1 MSRLLRAALAA
12 PLPLLFPGA
21 AFAADAPPGEIVVT
35 ATRSE
40 RPLADVPAS
49 ISVVDA
55 AQIAGTPAKT
65 LDDVLRRVPS
75 IDLPVAASYQL
86 HPTALN
92 VSMRGLGG
100 IRALVLLD
108 GVPLNDPF
116 FGYIQWSQVPIESV
130 ERVEVV
136 RGGGAT
142 LWGNYAMGGVINI
155 LTRPPAKTE
164 LIAEAAGGSYG
175 TWRATGHGALVVSD
189 AVKIGL
195 DAGFNHSDGY
205 EQVPEALRGPM
216 NIPTSFTAHTIAL
229 TGDFDL
235 GGDLTARVRAS
246 YFDNRQHLI
255 SRIQRNDQRTWR
267 YTGALTRK
275 LGSKGDL
282 TLTLFHDASRFVT
295 DNSGTPEGADPAQVE
310 YLQNRHRTPER
321 DWGASLV
328 WSRRY
333 DGLLRELSAGA
344 DWHGIGGTDYG
355 DIFDPDGRL
364 IRTDIGGGRQRF
376 LGGFVQAS
384 IRPADP
390 LELLL
395 SLRYQDFYDYDG
407 VDLTPG
413 GLGQVPARH
422 DSDVDPRLS
431 VRYALGD
438 GFALRAAAY
447 RAFRAPTLDNL
458 YRAFAIPG
466 GIFYGNSSLRPET
479 LEGVEAGFDVDKG
492 PLRFQATGY
501 ASRIE
506 DVITSRSLTDAEL
519 PPGFFFGTRLINAAR
534 ARSIGMEAEFDWSLG
549 THLSGMLGYSYADSI
564 VTANPLDPTSIGRQ
578 QPGVPRHKLSA
589 GLDWTGPRGFRL
601 SPRLRYVSATNGD
614 ADGRLRTDAHFVAD
628 LSGNLPVARGI
639 EAFVQIENLFD
650 RRYIADNSGF
660 SPPLLGTPR
669 SALAGLRVTLQ

>member
-1 MSRLLRAALAA
+1 MSRHSWAVLAA

-21 AFAADAPPGEIVVT
+21 AFAADASPGEIVVT

-40 RPLADVPAS
+40 RTLADVPAS

-55 AQIAGTPAKT
+55 EQIAGTPAKT

-75 IDLPVAASYQL
+75 VDLPVAAAYLL

-116 FGYIQWSQVPIESV
+116 FGYIQWSQIPVESV

-155 LTRPPAKTE
+155 LTRPPDKTG
-164 LIAEAAGGSYG
+164 LVAEAAGGSYG
-175 TWRATGHGALVVSD
+175 TYRAIGHGALVASD

-195 DAGFNHSDGY
+195 DAGINHSGGY
-205 EQVPEALRGPM
+205 NQVPEALRGPVD
-216 NIPTSFTAHTIAL
+216 IPTSFTAHNVAL

-235 GGDLTARVRAS
+235 GGDFTARVRAS
-246 YFDNRQHLI
+246 WFDNHQHLI
-255 SRIQRNDQRTWR
+255 SRVQRNDQRTWR

-275 LGSKGDL
+275 LGAKGDL
-282 TLTLFHDASRFVT
+282 TLTLFHDASRFLT

-328 WSRRY
+328 WSQRY

-344 DWHGIGGTDYG
+344 DWHGISGTDYG
-355 DIFDPDGRL
+355 DIFDPDGRS
-364 IRTDIGGGRQRF
+364 IRTDIGGGKQRF

-395 SLRYQDFYDYDG
+395 SVRYQDFYNYDG

-431 VRYALGD
+431 VRYALGG

-466 GIFYGNSSLRPET
+466 GIFYGNPALRPET

-492 PLRFQATGY
+492 AFRFQAAGF
-501 ASRIE
+501 ASRIK
-506 DVITSRSLTDAEL
+506 DVITSRPLADAEL

-534 ARSIGMEAEFDWSLG
+534 ARSIGMEAELDWSLG
-549 THLSGMLGYSYADSI
+549 AHLSGMLGYSYADSI
-564 VTANPLDPTSIGRQ
+564 VTANPLDPASIGKQ

-589 GLDWTGPRGFRL
+589 GLDWTGPRGLRL

-614 ADGRLRTDAHFVAD
+614 ADGQLHTDAHFVAD
-628 LSGNLPVARGI
+628 LSGNLAVARGI

-650 RRYIADNSGF
+650 QHYIADNSGF
-660 SPPLLGTPR
+660 SPPLFGTPR
-669 SALAGLRVTLQ
+669 SVLAGLRVTLQ